1 MLGFTKVVGGRILY
15 DGQDLT
21 SIPRRRLRKAI
32 STIPQEAQ
40 LFQGTV
46 ASNLDP
52 SGTIPESDLQA
63 ALDVC
68 QSILQSSGIFSERE
82 KATVDE
88 APGNDA
94 PNEKFSE
101 RLTLSTTV
109 KSKGENFSHG
119 QRQVLSLCRILVRRS
134 QLVLLDE
141 ATSSMDRNTDAGVQR
156 ALRDELGSSSGN
168 TRSVITVAHRLQ
180 TILDYDKIVVM
191 GSGEILEMGSPK
203 RLLQSKGAFYDMV
216 LHSGEKDLIFNTV
229 S

>member
-82 KATVDE
+82 EAAVDE

-141 ATSSMDRNTDAGVQR
+141 ATSSMDRDTDAGVQR